1 MGKEAD
7 KDGVAWQRAKHQ
19 QGGLL
24 EDGGDNNTFLTTS
37 DQSSRTFISTRSSQ
51 RKQYMDERVNG
62 QPGLDHNPAEAPST
76 PAQAPTAPSAAS
88 STIKMLRSILPK
100 EHRRSKSKDLGR
112 VPSNTTTQMVPLLP
126 PDHPHST
133 TQHTEDGR
141 SSRRSKKEDAS
152 PHKRSKSSVSLRS
165 LGRDKEKDKERKS
178 RKEREKEKQN
188 QRTANDDDNRDGRTR
203 MKKTKSS
210 TSLRGLFGKMNRSSK
225 DLGDTVHD
233 KENLSPPLSAVE
245 PTVTSL
251 WPQNPPV
258 SQQLDAEID
267 RYTPRDYSPSKQR
280 DFSAYGQP
288 ALSRPSSSGRPKSMV
303 IPGSISFLD
312 MLNRP
317 TSRDQERDRAQLD
330 SRRSNNSR
338 GSRESFDEGK
348 QSFGR
353 KVSSSSNERPAPKSL
368 VNMPKRGPRVMAA
381 VAAFDEKA
389 RENAI
394 PKDDQKLDPKTVD
407 AAFEAV
413 LVSSVS
419 LPVYMCHLL
428 ILRIPAT
435 SRRTCVKRCV
445 P

>member
-1 MGKEAD
+1 MRIADESVGTRAD
-7 KDGVAWQRAKHQ
+7 K
-19 QGGLL
+19 GGLP
-24 EDGGDNNTFLTTS
+24 GNARNINKPSRSKTAGITIH
-37 DQSSRTFISTRSSQ
+37 SSPPLIQALNHPPPTRPTL

-62 QPGLDHNPAEAPST
+62 QAGIDHNPAEAPST
-76 PAQAPTAPSAAS
+76 PAAQAPSAAS

-100 EHRRSKSKDLGR
+100 EHRRSKSKDLAR
-112 VPSNTTTQMVPLLP
+112 VTSNTTTQMVPLLP

-133 TQHTEDGR
+133 IQSTEDDR
-141 SSRRSKKEDAS
+141 SSRQTKKENAP
-152 PHKRSKSSVSLRS
+152 PHKRSKSTVSLRS

-178 RKEREKEKQN
+178 RKEREKEKQS
-188 QRTANDDDNRDGRTR
+188 QRATNDSDNRDGRTR

-210 TSLRGLFGKMNRSSK
+210 TSLRGLLGKMNRSSK

-245 PTVTSL
+245 PTVTSH

-258 SQQLDAEID
+258 AQHLNAEID
-267 RYTPRDYSPSKQR
+267 RYTPRDYTPSKQR

-303 IPGSISFLD
+303 IPGSTSFLD

-317 TSRDQERDRAQLD
+317 TSRDHDRERSQLD

-338 GSRESFDEGK
+338 GSRESFEDGK

-368 VNMPKRGPRVMAA
+368 ANIPKRGPRVMAA

-389 RENAI
+389 RESVI
-394 PKDDQKLDPKTVD
+394 TKDDQKLDPKTVD

-413 LVSSVS
+413 LVNRCPS
-419 LPVYMCHLL
+419 
-428 ILRIPAT
+428 PAT
-435 SRRTCVKRCV
+435 LCAC
-445 P
+445 